1 MQISSS
7 NRSDDSAVQNTGF
20 LSRILTYFTRFLS
33 CTRLN
38 VVIDNGIDD
47 ADQLSVPNVQSTQR
61 ESDQD
66 FALRILQQL
75 KNSQMPSQ

>member
-1 MQISSS
+1 MQISNS
-7 NRSDDSAVQNTGF
+7 NRYDDSAIQNSGF

-33 CTRLN
+33 CTRSN
-38 VVIDNGIDD
+38 VVIDNGIDE
-47 ADQLSVPNVQSTQR
+47 ADVQSTQR

-75 KNSQMPSQ
+75 KNSPMPSQ